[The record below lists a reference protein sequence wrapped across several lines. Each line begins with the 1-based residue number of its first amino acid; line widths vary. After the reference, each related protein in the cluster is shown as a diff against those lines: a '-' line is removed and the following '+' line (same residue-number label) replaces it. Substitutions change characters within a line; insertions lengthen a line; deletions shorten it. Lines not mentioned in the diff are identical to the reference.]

1 MFLRL
6 ILVSL
11 LVITPH
17 IGHAK
22 SLPEQ
27 LRTCSNISESLD
39 RLNCYDRLVATKPL
53 NTQAKTEIKSKVI
66 KTQPLNT
73 DHFGQEHKLVKA
85 TPNKINVTI
94 LKAKKSLRGRLVITL
109 DNGQEWHQTDS
120 TSFRINKNT
129 QTYIKKAALGSFVM
143 GQEGRN
149 KTMKVKRIK

>member
-6 ILVSL
+6 IIVSL
-11 LVITPH
+11 LAITTH
-17 IGHAK
+17 IAQAK

-27 LRTCSNISESLD
+27 LRICSNISESSD

-53 NTQAKTEIKSKVI
+53 NTQTKTDIKSKTVS
-66 KTQPLNT
+66 TQPRNT
-73 DHFGQEHKLVKA
+73 DYFGQEHKLVKV
-85 TPNKINVTI
+85 TPDKINITI
-94 LKAKKSLRGRLVITL
+94 LKTKKSLRGRLVITL
-109 DNGQEWHQTDS
+109 NNGQEWHQTDS